1 MEGPFLVLKS
11 WMLTA
16 VAIWVYRRW
25 FQRVSPPTPE
35 FEAFCATQPVVAA
48 LLGLDGIEARVA
60 ALVTSKLGKRG
71 ISVATLGGFPWPHYR
86 LVLAVEARRGAVL
99 LRVVGAEVTRTGDDD
114 LPALASVVRGVLNE
128 LPQGAEAWLHAGA
141 FNNGLVAVPA
151 GGWSLERGHEKRPQ
165 LLPMSAEPDAVRMSL
180 RAAEPDAGR
189 LALRHR
195 VDDAFPGIAR

>member
-35 FEAFCATQPVVAA
+35 FEAFCAQRPVVAA

-60 ALVTSKLGKRG
+60 ALVTCKLGERG

-86 LVLAVEARRGAVL
+86 LVLAVEKRRGAVL
-99 LRVVGAEVTRTGDDD
+99 LRVVGAEVTRTGDDN
-114 LPALASVVRGVLNE
+114 LPALASVVREVLNE
-128 LPQGAEAWLHAGA
+128 LPRGADAWLHAGT
-141 FNNGLVAVPA
+141 FNNGLVAMPA
-151 GGWSLERGHEKRPQ
+151 GGWSLERGNERRPRLQ
-165 LLPMSAEPDAVRMSL
+165 PLSAEPDVVRTSL
-180 RAAEPDAGR
+180 RAAEPDTAR
-189 LALRHR
+189 LTLGHR